1 MDEERRDRSGN
12 PFLRNE
18 KKIVTYSPNQSTFIG
33 DVDRQK
39 NTLTV
44 NLIRV
49 FKNIK
54 KLLIHFWCSR

>member
-39 NTLTV
+39 KYPYQKFGKG
-44 NLIRV
+44 I
-49 FKNIK
+49 
-54 KLLIHFWCSR
+54 